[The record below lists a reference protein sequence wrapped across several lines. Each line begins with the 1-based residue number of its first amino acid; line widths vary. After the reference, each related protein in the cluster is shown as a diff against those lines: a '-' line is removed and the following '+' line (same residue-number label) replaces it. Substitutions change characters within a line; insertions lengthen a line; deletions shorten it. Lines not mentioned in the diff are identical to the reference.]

1 MISSSRVSSDI
12 NQSITIEIN
21 TFKASGP
28 EDFLN
33 TITNMLWY
41 TVPFVLL
48 VAGTFGNVMTVVV
61 MRGLR
66 ASQSTACLSVYFTA
80 LAVSDQCLLTS
91 ILWFWIDVVFTSPP
105 SFYRFNLLC
114 TVLYFA
120 FYTSTQTSTWFL
132 VAMTYQRV
140 TSVVAPHR
148 VGVLCTVR
156 RGKII
161 TATIGIVACGLNL
174 HFLFTIVY
182 SREYGGCASGEKYA
196 PFIDVFTMVDLFIAS
211 VIPFL
216 LLLFGNSVLIIQV
229 ERSMK
234 LSWRLRGN
242 VVTDKTSGAIQKYPM
257 TKTLILTST
266 VFLVLT
272 LPICILDTYKRTLDT
287 QSADDYFNAV
297 LNLVNAVTQLM
308 WLAASASNFYLYLLS
323 GNKFREEAKR
333 CLGYKI
339 IVTREK

>member
-1 MISSSRVSSDI
+1 MISSDI

-21 TFKASGP
+21 TSKASGP

-33 TITNMLWY
+33 TIANMLWY
-41 TVPFVLL
+41 IVPFVLL

-91 ILWFWIDVVFTSPP
+91 ILWFWIDVVFTWPP
-105 SFYRFNLLC
+105 SYYRFNLLC
-114 TVLYFA
+114 TVLYFVC
-120 FYTSTQTSTWFL
+120 YTSTQTSAWFL

-229 ERSMK
+229 VRSMK
-234 LSWRLRGN
+234 LSWRLRGK
-242 VVTDKTSGAIQKYPM
+242 V
-257 TKTLILTST
+257 
-266 VFLVLT
+266 
-272 LPICILDTYKRTLDT
+272 
-287 QSADDYFNAV
+287 
-297 LNLVNAVTQLM
+297 LVND
-308 WLAASASNFYLYLLS
+308 
-323 GNKFREEAKR
+323 
-333 CLGYKI
+333 
-339 IVTREK
+339 VTREGKGAAPSEESASILGVGRSNLDIDVPHGGRMNCLVSLLRLSRLKQGPHWDLWDERTNPPRQSLERLCFSQRGGSIRKRCTFSRIGTIGV